1 MKRFVK
7 HECPGFATGGALA
20 SRVLPGLFSV
30 AMFVLVLIGEKLTK
44 LRAITGNYV
53 VTYFIEPEHT
63 ICTLLMSKK
72 Y

>member
-7 HECPGFATGGALA
+7 HVCPGFATGGALA
-20 SRVLPGLFSV
+20 SRVVPGLFV
-30 AMFVLVLIGEKLTK
+30 LVLVLVLIGEKLTK
-44 LRAITGNYV
+44 LRAKNGNYV

-72 Y
+72 I